1 MEMEERRSFYDQL
14 NKFQAPQAW
23 VEFAREID
31 PRIGPIWL
39 VDDPSLSRSLRDG
52 GEIFVNTRSEYW
64 EKYRSVG
71 AASYEEAVVFRF
83 LHEIGHIVAGHTGTT
98 DLQVDSK
105 GISEEFE
112 RKIRKTS
119 LVDILKDPYEKQAW
133 DYVRSIKDNQP
144 EKFGCLLESF
154 KVWQRAHHETTTK
167 NC

>member
-1 MEMEERRSFYDQL
+1 MEERRSFYDRL
-14 NKFQAPQAW
+14 KKFQAPQAW

-31 PRIGPIWL
+31 SRIGPIWL

-52 GEIFVNTRSEYW
+52 GEILVHTGSEYW
-64 EKYRSVG
+64 ENYRSVG

-105 GISEEFE
+105 GISDEFE
-112 RKIRKTS
+112 RKTRQTS

-133 DYVRSIKDNQP
+133 NYVRNIKDNQS
-144 EKFGCLLESF
+144 ERFGLLLESF
-154 KVWQRAHHETTTK
+154 KVWQHARTH
-167 NC
+167 